1 LLALVAFTGVT
12 LWKAARHERQAEAT
26 WPPEGD
32 VLTIDG
38 HRVHYV
44 VMGEGPDLVL
54 IHGAS
59 GNTRD
64 FTHALAG
71 RLAARY
77 RVIVMDRPG
86 LGYTDRIDPQGAS
99 LAAQA
104 GLLADARRAARGR
117 PAHRLRPFL
126 WRGRRTGL
134 GAQPAR
140 QRLGA
145 RALGGGVEPLGHGAR
160 HLLHGPVPPAGPT
173 VLIPLLTAWVPDRVV
188 DRQIDAVFVP
198 QTAPE
203 GYHTHIG
210 AGLTLRRVSMRA
222 NALHRRNL
230 LGEITR
236 QAPRYGEIDL
246 PVEILHGDA
255 DDTVPLAVHSE
266 PLSRQ
271 LPNARLTVLPGVG
284 HMLHH
289 ADPDAVE
296 AAIDRAADA
305 RRSRPLTSPEIA
317 PKAHCA

>member
-1 LLALVAFTGVT
+1 VKLLLWVLLALAAFTGVT
-12 LWKAARHERQAEAT
+12 IWKAARHERQAEAT

-54 IHGAS
+54 VHGAS

-71 RLAARY
+71 RLAMRY

-104 GLLADARRAARGR
+104 GLLSDAATRLGADRPIVFGHSYGGAVALAWALSRPDNVSALVLSAAASN
-117 PAHRLRPFL
+117 P
-126 WRGRRTGL
+126 WDTGL
-134 GAQPAR
+134 GTYYTI
-140 QRLGA
+140 LSH
-145 RALGGGVEPLGHGAR
+145 PLGQWF
-160 HLLHGPVPPAGPT
+160 
-173 VLIPLLTAWVPDRVV
+173 LIPLLTAWVPDRVV
-188 DRQIDAVFVP
+188 DEQIDAVFAP
-198 QTAPE
+198 QVAPP
-203 GYHTHIG
+203 GYHAHIG

-230 LGEITR
+230 LREITA
-236 QAPRYGEIDL
+236 QAPRYGEIDV

-255 DDTVPLAVHSE
+255 DLTVPLHVHSE

-271 LPNARLTVLPGVG
+271 VPGASLSVLPGVG

-296 AAIDRAADA
+296 AAIDRAA
-305 RRSRPLTSPEIA
+305 SRAGIGP
-317 PKAHCA
+317 

>member
-1 LLALVAFTGVT
+1 MKLLLGVLLALAALTGVT
-12 LWKAARHERQAEAT
+12 IWKAARHERQAEAT

-32 VLTIDG
+32 VLMIDG

-44 VMGEGPDLVL
+44 VIGEGPDLVL
-54 IHGAS
+54 VHGAS

-77 RVIVMDRPG
+77 RVMVMDRPG

-104 GLLADARRAARGR
+104 GLLADAATRLGAERPIVFGHSYGGAVALAWALHRPDNVSALVLSAAASN
-117 PAHRLRPFL
+117 P
-126 WRGRRTGL
+126 WDTGL
-134 GAQPAR
+134 GTYYTV
-140 QRLGA
+140 LSH
-145 RALGGGVEPLGHGAR
+145 PLGQR
-160 HLLHGPVPPAGPT
+160 F
-173 VLIPLLTAWVPDRVV
+173 LIPLLTAWVPDRVV
-188 DRQIDAVFVP
+188 DEQIDAVFVP
-198 QTAPE
+198 QSAPP
-203 GYHTHIG
+203 GYHAHIG

-230 LGEITR
+230 LREIR
-236 QAPRYGEIDL
+236 AQAPRYGEIDL

-255 DDTVPLAVHSE
+255 DLTVPLHVHSE

-271 LPNARLTVLPGVG
+271 VPGASLSVLPGVG

-289 ADPDAVE
+289 ADPGAVE
-296 AAIDRAADA
+296 AAIDRAA
-305 RRSRPLTSPEIA
+305 SRAGLA
-317 PKAHCA
+317 P